1 MKCTDGRG
9 GMSRQ
14 ERAKQFMPFA
24 ALKGYEDALRR
35 KEKVTVLK
43 AQLCPERQEELDR
56 ILRQIRR
63 NDMVTAVYFQEGEYV
78 KLTGMVSRIDGT
90 ARILKIVDT
99 KIDFEDLYEVEV
111 QEVGREEFDRS
122 CQKKSVK

>member
-35 KEKVTVLK
+35 KEKVTVPK

-56 ILRQIRR
+56 ILRQIQR

-78 KLTGMVSRIDGT
+78 RLTGMVSRIDGT

-111 QEVGREEFDRS
+111 QEVGREGGR
-122 CQKKSVK
+122 QRI

>member
-24 ALKGYEDALRR
+24 ALKGYEAALRK
-35 KEKVTVLK
+35 KEKVTVPK

-56 ILRQIRR
+56 ILRQIQR

-78 KLTGMVSRIDGT
+78 KLTGMVSCIDGT

-111 QEVGREEFDRS
+111 QEVGREGGR
-122 CQKKSVK
+122 QRI

>member
-24 ALKGYEDALRR
+24 ALKGYEDALRK
-35 KEKVTVLK
+35 KEKVTVPK

-111 QEVGREEFDRS
+111 QEVGREFDRS
-122 CQKKSVK
+122 CRNP

>member
-24 ALKGYEDALRR
+24 ALKGYEDALRK
-35 KEKVTVLK
+35 KEKVTVPK

-63 NDMVTAVYFQEGEYV
+63 NDMVTAMYFQEGEYV
-78 KLTGMVSRIDGT
+78 RLTGMVSRIDGT

-111 QEVGREEFDRS
+111 QEVGREGGR
-122 CQKKSVK
+122 QRI

>member
-24 ALKGYEDALRR
+24 ALKGYEDALRK
-35 KEKVTVLK
+35 KEKVTVPK

-56 ILRQIRR
+56 ILRQIQR
-63 NDMVTAVYFQEGEYV
+63 NDIVTAVYFQEGEYV
-78 KLTGMVSRIDGT
+78 RLTGMVSRIDGT

-111 QEVGREEFDRS
+111 QEVGREGGR
-122 CQKKSVK
+122 QRI

>member
-24 ALKGYEDALRR
+24 ALKGYEDALRK
-35 KEKVTVLK
+35 KEKVTVPK

-63 NDMVTAVYFQEGEYV
+63 NDMVTAMYFQEGEYV
-78 KLTGMVSRIDGT
+78 RLTGMVSRIDGT

-111 QEVGREEFDRS
+111 QEVGREFDRF
-122 CQKKSVK
+122 CQNP